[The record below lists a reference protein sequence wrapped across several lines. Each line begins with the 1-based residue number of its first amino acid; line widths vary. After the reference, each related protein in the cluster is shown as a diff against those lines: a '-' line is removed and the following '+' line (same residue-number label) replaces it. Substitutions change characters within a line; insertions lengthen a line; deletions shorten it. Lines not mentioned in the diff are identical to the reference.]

1 MCFGFGDWLLF
12 RKNTLENFTK
22 TQGHTSMLRAVTIWR
37 SHTQAHTGMLHAVT
51 IWRLTNKE
59 YVIWKPVLL
68 LHLAKAHVFFN
79 CMRLCTEQRFI
90 LCLVNLQQNES
101 SAGIAEP
108 SVLAHGSVFKGGLC
122 SAWSHRASK
131 TPS

>member
-59 YVIWKPVLL
+59 YVI
-68 LHLAKAHVFFN
+68 
-79 CMRLCTEQRFI
+79 
-90 LCLVNLQQNES
+90 
-101 SAGIAEP
+101 
-108 SVLAHGSVFKGGLC
+108 
-122 SAWSHRASK
+122 
-131 TPS
+131 